1 MLTIYFQC
9 HADVMESEARSCV
22 DSGSSWELLPHH
34 ILVSVLSYLTPHQRL
49 QAALTCTNWSS
60 CLQHPLLWQ
69 RFVCKFTLPVHEK
82 VEYDAMCTS
91 FTHSYRLCVCVCM
104 CLCVCMCVCVCVCV
118 CVHARRRSCLRAP
131 VCVLIITVI
140 YI

>member
-1 MLTIYFQC
+1 MSYVHDLIVSVFNCFCNFPRSCMLTISFQC
-9 HADVMESEARSCV
+9 HADVMESEAKSCV

-34 ILVSVLSYLTPHQRL
+34 ILVSILSYLTPYQRL

-82 VEYDAMCTS
+82 VAYDA
-91 FTHSYRLCVCVCM
+91 VCM
-104 CLCVCMCVCVCVCV
+104 YTIHTFL
-118 CVHARRRSCLRAP
+118 
-131 VCVLIITVI
+131 
-140 YI
+140 